1 MLLIS
6 NRQYQTDQG
15 GMSML
20 AVDDKRLV
28 LTVSEAAELLK
39 IGRSCAYEAIRNGQL
54 PVIRMG
60 RRILVPRAALE
71 RLLESGS

>member
-1 MLLIS
+1 
-6 NRQYQTDQG
+6 
-15 GMSML
+15 ML

-39 IGRSCAYEAIRNGQL
+39 IGRPCAYEAIRNGQL

>member
-1 MLLIS
+1 
-6 NRQYQTDQG
+6 
-15 GMSML
+15 MSMVE
-20 AVDDKRLV
+20 VDNDRLV
-28 LTVSEAAELLK
+28 LTVVEAAELLK